1 MLLEQWNN
9 LPKIWRITAYKTW
22 MLFFEHKFPLS
33 TYLWDDSYGMDFLLC
48 KVLNIESS
56 DPEKDLSHLDSII
69 EEVMRNITTD
79 ILDNIFSM
87 EFLSLHSEITYLS
100 PLRYFPNI
108 KVLDFHCMNESKI
121 TDFSILS
128 NRNKVYILD
137 YADYKII
144 DFDKYSNI
152 RDFDNIEYIKE
163 YGFPSQMDQIY
174 RELKT
179 YKIDE

>member
-9 LPKIWRITAYKTW
+9 LSKIWRITAYKTW

-56 DPEKDLSHLDSII
+56 DPDKDLSHLDSII
-69 EEVMRNITTD
+69 EEEMSNMTTD

-87 EFLSLHSEITYLS
+87 EFLSLHSG
-100 PLRYFPNI
+100 
-108 KVLDFHCMNESKI
+108 I

-152 RDFDNIEYIKE
+152 RDFDNVEYIKE

>member
-1 MLLEQWNN
+1 
-9 LPKIWRITAYKTW
+9 
-22 MLFFEHKFPLS
+22 
-33 TYLWDDSYGMDFLLC
+33 
-48 KVLNIESS
+48 
-56 DPEKDLSHLDSII
+56 
-69 EEVMRNITTD
+69 
-79 ILDNIFSM
+79 
-87 EFLSLHSEITYLS
+87 
-100 PLRYFPNI
+100 
-108 KVLDFHCMNESKI
+108 MNESRI

-152 RDFDNIEYIKE
+152 RDFDNVEYIKE

>member
-1 MLLEQWNN
+1 MLVEQWNN
-9 LPKIWRITAYKTW
+9 LPKIWRTTAYKAW
-22 MLFFEHKFPLS
+22 LLFVEHKFPLN

-56 DPEKDLSHLDSII
+56 DPEVDLCNLNSVI
-69 EEVMRNITTD
+69 EEGMSNITTD
-79 ILDNIFSM
+79 TLDIIFSM
-87 EFLSLHSEITYLS
+87 QFLPLSSEITYLS
-100 PLRYFPNI
+100 PLRYFPDI

-121 TDFSILS
+121 TDFSILA

-137 YADYKII
+137 YAEYMII
-144 DFDKYSNI
+144 DFDENSNI
-152 RDFDNIEYIKE
+152 RDFDNVEYIKGH
-163 YGFPSQMDQIY
+163 GFPSQINQIY